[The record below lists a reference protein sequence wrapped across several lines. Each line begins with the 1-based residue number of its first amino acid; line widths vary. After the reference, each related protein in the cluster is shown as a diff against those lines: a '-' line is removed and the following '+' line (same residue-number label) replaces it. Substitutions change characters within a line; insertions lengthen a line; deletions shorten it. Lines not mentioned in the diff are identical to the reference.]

1 MCMSGILAASSFK
14 KSAPCSLIAR
24 FFGSKPIYEHSRT
37 IVFLSLIDP
46 LFFLTVLL
54 FPKKSYVSTSRR
66 YRKSSFYTSFQRVP
80 NDFQLQD
87 FFRRSSSNTQIHV
100 KGEDPLYTYV
110 FSHLWRN
117 LIRFFLLR
125 WFYCLQIHKRI
136 FTCIVHGNWHGKLH
150 CHSTLQIEKQ
160 SKKIRIIR
168 KNFKNYWFFHL

>member
-1 MCMSGILAASSFK
+1 MY
-14 KSAPCSLIAR
+14 R
-24 FFGSKPIYEHSRT
+24 
-37 IVFLSLIDP
+37 
-46 LFFLTVLL
+46 
-54 FPKKSYVSTSRR
+54 TSRR

-125 WFYCLQIHKRI
+125 WFYCLQIHKRT
-136 FTCIVHGNWHGKLH
+136 FSCIVHGNWHGKLH
-150 CHSTLQIEKQ
+150 CTVLSKWKNSTTVNVVAWK
-160 SKKIRIIR
+160 SKVNFFEVFSLPHTGPQWAR
-168 KNFKNYWFFHL
+168 KCKKVQAKKTREIK

>member
-1 MCMSGILAASSFK
+1 MY
-14 KSAPCSLIAR
+14 R
-24 FFGSKPIYEHSRT
+24 
-37 IVFLSLIDP
+37 
-46 LFFLTVLL
+46 
-54 FPKKSYVSTSRR
+54 TSRR

-125 WFYCLQIHKRI
+125 WFYCLQIHKRM

-160 SKKIRIIR
+160 SN
-168 KNFKNYWFFHL
+168 KNTSYLEKFQKLLIFPPLESKDCESDKYGSFFRFFRALWHWNEKGDCYASF

>member
-1 MCMSGILAASSFK
+1 MY
-14 KSAPCSLIAR
+14 R
-24 FFGSKPIYEHSRT
+24 
-37 IVFLSLIDP
+37 
-46 LFFLTVLL
+46 
-54 FPKKSYVSTSRR
+54 TSRR

-125 WFYCLQIHKRI
+125 WFYCLQIHKRM

-168 KNFKNYWFFHL
+168 KNFKNYWFFHLWVKRLRKWQIWQFFQIFQSTMALERKRWLLCIILMITEVFLSF